1 MKKIIL
7 LGLSV
12 VFAATSALA
21 GGKGPKGNN
30 NTVFKVDAT
39 SSKLKWVGK
48 KVTGEHFGYL
58 SFKSGEVTYNGTS
71 VVAGN
76 AVVDMNTMTCTDI
89 ENKEYADKLVGHLKN
104 GDFFDVEKFQT
115 SEFKLSSVTS
125 IKGAKTGENNCNVKG
140 TLTIKGVSNA
150 IEFPARVEV
159 NGSTLV
165 LRADVTFDR
174 TKFGIKYGSA
184 SVIEGIGDKAI
195 HDEVLFSLALVAR
208 TGK

>member
-1 MKKIIL
+1 MKKLIIL
-7 LGLSV
+7 GLAV
-12 VFAATSALA
+12 LVAASTAVA
-21 GGKGPKGNN
+21 GGKGTKG
-30 NTVFKVDAT
+30 NTVFKVDAA

-58 SFKSGEVTYNGTS
+58 SFKTGEVVYNGTA
-71 VVAGN
+71 VTGGK

-104 GDFFDVEKFQT
+104 ADFFDVEKFST
-115 SEFKLSSVTS
+115 SEFTLGT
-125 IKGAKTGENNCNVKG
+125 ITPIAGAKDGENNYNVKG

-150 IEFPARVEV
+150 IEFPARVEI
-159 NGSTLV
+159 NGATLV
-165 LRADVTFDR
+165 LRADITFDR

-208 TGK
+208 AAK